1 MDLTLISNPSLLGR
15 WIGKK
20 RLLQYEMNQITPV
33 QDESDHYIYPG
44 LQPGIDK
51 NGDNMDLI
59 LISSPGLP
67 GRGLAEVTPNP
78 SLFFLTGD
86 FSPPGVEAV
95 LGYLLKINGNIIK

>member
-20 RLLQYEMNQITPV
+20 RLLQYEMNQITPI
-33 QDESDHYIYPG
+33 QDESDHYLYPG

-59 LISSPGLP
+59 LISSPGLQA
-67 GRGLAEVTPNP
+67 GG
-78 SLFFLTGD
+78 
-86 FSPPGVEAV
+86 
-95 LGYLLKINGNIIK
+95 